1 MPKKGVRKKA
11 RTIVKTVTT
20 ERYEPET
27 ESGLPD
33 FKDFDSKTTRSKKGK
48 ISKTIKIKETTR
60 NTSTG
65 DTEKLLL
72 ENFIAL
78 QDALVNIGSDLKDLN
93 KKITSMLELFENA
106 SKAYEE
112 KPESRSLSNKL
123 NEIIEQNQTI
133 AKSIILLSKKFKEE
147 KEGKQEKFEFSGKM
161 NEKMA
166 DFEGFKPSI
175 KSSQEEESSE
185 TDESD
190 DSGDESPA
198 SEESTQGE
206 SGDGDDEFKPEPLP
220 DFNF

>member
-1 MPKKGVRKKA
+1 MPKKGVRKKT
-11 RTIVKTVTT
+11 RTIVKTITT
-20 ERYEPET
+20 KIHEPNEIG
-27 ESGLPD
+27 SDLPD

-48 ISKTIKIKETTR
+48 TSKTIKIKETTR
-60 NTSTG
+60 NTSTN

-106 SKAYEE
+106 SRAYEE

-133 AKSIILLSKKFKEE
+133 AKSIILLSKKFKEV
-147 KEGKQEKFEFSGKM
+147 KEEKFDFSSKM
-161 NEKMA
+161 KEQMPE
-166 DFEGFKPSI
+166 FEGFKPSI
-175 KSSQEEESSE
+175 KSESQDEESSE
-185 TDESD
+185 PDESS
-190 DSGDESPA
+190 DSSEETTSSDES
-198 SEESTQGE
+198 SEG
-206 SGDGDDEFKPEPLP
+206 SGNDDEFKPEPLP

>member
-27 ESGLPD
+27 ESDLPD
-33 FKDFDSKTTRSKKGK
+33 FKDFDSKTTRSKK
-48 ISKTIKIKETTR
+48 SKTNNAR
-60 NTSTG
+60 GTSSG

-78 QDALVNIGSDLKDLN
+78 QDALVNIGGDLKDLN

-106 SKAYEE
+106 SKAYQE
-112 KPESRSLSNKL
+112 KPESRSVANKL

-133 AKSIILLSKKFKEE
+133 AKSILILSKKFKEGREEKDE
-147 KEGKQEKFEFSGKM
+147 KEEKIDLNKM
-161 NEKMA
+161 SQQMS

-175 KSSQEEESSE
+175 KSESQDESSESDGSESSEESS
-185 TDESD
+185 DES
-190 DSGDESPA
+190 ESKDK
-198 SEESTQGE
+198 GE
-206 SGDGDDEFKPEPLP
+206 DDEFTPEPLP